1 MLEIKVSIDLGR
13 CDIRVAEEF
22 LNTPEI
28 VARFKQVR
36 GE

>member
-1 MLEIKVSIDLGR
+1 MLEIKVSVNLGGR
-13 CDIRVAEEF
+13 DIRVAEEF
-22 LNTPEI
+22 LNTAQV